1 MSKILER
8 TFLDQIEKHK
18 GILYKVSKMYMDNQ
32 EDQNDLYQEIVLQ
45 LWKSYT
51 RFQGQSQFSTW
62 MYRVALNTA
71 ITYFKKAKQVVGRN
85 EAFDEK
91 MKSMQS
97 SEVDMDIESQVHY
110 LYKAIYLLNDV
121 EKALVF
127 LYLEGFSHQDIG
139 RNLGISEGNARVKL
153 NRTKS
158 KLQEIIKNQGYEFR

>member
-127 LYLEGFSHQDIG
+127 LYLEGLSHQDIG

-158 KLQEIIKNQGYEFR
+158 KLQEIIKDQGYEFR

>member
-8 TFLDQIEKHK
+8 TFLDQIEKHR

-158 KLQEIIKNQGYEFR
+158 KLQEIIKDQGYEFR

>member
-18 GILYKVSKMYMDNQ
+18 GILYKVSKMYIDNQ

-158 KLQEIIKNQGYEFR
+158 KLQEIIKDQGYEFR

>member
-32 EDQNDLYQEIVLQ
+32 EDQNDLYQEIILQ

-71 ITYFKKAKQVVGRN
+71 ITYFKKAKHVVERN
-85 EAFDEK
+85 EAFDDK
-91 MKSMQS
+91 VKNLQS
-97 SEVDMDIESQVHY
+97 SEVDMVVESQVQY
-110 LYKAIYLLNDV
+110 LYNAIYLLNDV
-121 EKALVF
+121 EKALIF

-158 KLQEIIKNQGYEFR
+158 KLQVIIKDQGYEFR

>member
-85 EAFDEK
+85 EVFDEK

-158 KLQEIIKNQGYEFR
+158 KLQEIIKDQGYEFR

>member
-1 MSKILER
+1 M
-8 TFLDQIEKHK
+8 EKHK

>member
-32 EDQNDLYQEIVLQ
+32 EDQNDLYQEIILQ

-71 ITYFKKAKQVVGRN
+71 ITYFKKAKHVVERN
-85 EAFDEK
+85 EAFDDK
-91 MKSMQS
+91 VKNLQS
-97 SEVDMDIESQVHY
+97 SEVDMVVESQVQY
-110 LYKAIYLLNDV
+110 LYNAIYLLNDV
-121 EKALVF
+121 EKALIF

-139 RNLGISEGNARVKL
+139 NNLGISEGNARVKL

-158 KLQEIIKNQGYEFR
+158 KLQEIIKDQGYEFR

>member
-1 MSKILER
+1 
-8 TFLDQIEKHK
+8 
-18 GILYKVSKMYMDNQ
+18 MYMDNQ

>member
-1 MSKILER
+1 VSKILER

-158 KLQEIIKNQGYEFR
+158 KLQEIIKDQGYEFR

>member
-1 MSKILER
+1 
-8 TFLDQIEKHK
+8 
-18 GILYKVSKMYMDNQ
+18 MYMDNQ

-85 EAFDEK
+85 EVFDEK

-158 KLQEIIKNQGYEFR
+158 KLQEIIKDQGYEFR

>member
-1 MSKILER
+1 M
-8 TFLDQIEKHK
+8 EKHK

-110 LYKAIYLLNDV
+110 LYRAIYLLNDV
-121 EKALVF
+121 EKALIF
-127 LYLEGFSHQDIG
+127 LYLEGFSHQEIG
-139 RNLGISEGNARVKL
+139 SNLGISEGNARVKL

>member
-32 EDQNDLYQEIVLQ
+32 EDQNDLYQEIILQ

-71 ITYFKKAKQVVGRN
+71 ITYFKKAKHVVERN
-85 EAFDEK
+85 EAFDDK
-91 MKSMQS
+91 VKNLQS
-97 SEVDMDIESQVHY
+97 SKVDMVVESQVQY
-110 LYKAIYLLNDV
+110 LYNAIYLLNDV
-121 EKALVF
+121 EKALIF

-158 KLQEIIKNQGYEFR
+158 KLQEIIKDQGYEFR

>member
-1 MSKILER
+1 M
-8 TFLDQIEKHK
+8 EKHK

-85 EAFDEK
+85 EVFDEK

-158 KLQEIIKNQGYEFR
+158 KLQEIIKDQGYEFR

>member
-1 MSKILER
+1 M
-8 TFLDQIEKHK
+8 EKHK

-32 EDQNDLYQEIVLQ
+32 EDQNDLYQEIILQ

-51 RFQGQSQFSTW
+51 RFQGHSQFSTW

-71 ITYFKKAKQVVGRN
+71 ITYFKKAKHVVERN
-85 EAFDEK
+85 EAFDDK
-91 MKSMQS
+91 VKNLQS
-97 SEVDMDIESQVHY
+97 SEVDMVVESQVQY
-110 LYKAIYLLNDV
+110 LYNAIYLLNDV
-121 EKALVF
+121 EKALIF

-158 KLQEIIKNQGYEFR
+158 KLQVIIKDQGYEFR